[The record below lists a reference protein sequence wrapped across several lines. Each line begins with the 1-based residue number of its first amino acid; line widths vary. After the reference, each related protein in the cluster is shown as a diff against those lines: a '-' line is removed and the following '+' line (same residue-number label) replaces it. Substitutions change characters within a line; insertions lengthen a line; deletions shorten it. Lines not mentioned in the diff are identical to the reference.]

1 MSDKSSYDRRRFLRD
16 AAVTV
21 AATMKAAADNVQAL
35 VVANSAHFVAEEAP
49 DQLLAALVP
58 FLTS

>member
-1 MSDKSSYDRRRFLRD
+1 
-16 AAVTV
+16 
-21 AATMKAAADNVQAL
+21 MKAAADNVQAL